1 MTLLV
6 LQVLLS
12 GVLALQ
18 LHIYHQPSIGVGEEA
33 FIFCPL
39 VGKVGNR
46 SQMTAWFLLWVGVRD
61 DIAEAT
67 KISLDCRL
75 YVLQVSESLQEFQEK
90 GCFSIFKR
98 NLLVR
103 EGVGSNSGP
112 PSVGET
118 LEWYRETLQ
127 NGKLSEAKI

>member
-1 MTLLV
+1 M
-6 LQVLLS
+6 
-12 GVLALQ
+12 
-18 LHIYHQPSIGVGEEA
+18 
-33 FIFCPL
+33 
-39 VGKVGNR
+39 
-46 SQMTAWFLLWVGVRD
+46 GVRD

-67 KISLDCRL
+67 KVSAYCLL
-75 YVLQVSESLQEFQEK
+75 FVLQVSESLQEFQEK
-90 GCFSIFKR
+90 DCFSLFKR

-103 EGVGSNSGP
+103 EGVGSNPGP